1 MNPKKNISKTRE
13 MNMNDGNANKLGRK
27 VNAEEENV
35 VENDKKESIEE
46 GNLRS
51 DCFPKE
57 NAREKTLEKNVKE
70 NISKHRD
77 AKENSREKLLT

>member
-1 MNPKKNISKTRE
+1 MRR
-13 MNMNDGNANKLGRK
+13 RK
-27 VNAEEENV
+27 VL
-35 VENDKKESIEE
+35 KKVQ
-46 GNLRS
+46 S

-70 NISKHRD
+70 NIAKHRD

>member
-1 MNPKKNISKTRE
+1 

-57 NAREKTLEKNVKE
+57 NTREKTLEKNVKE
-70 NISKHRD
+70 NIAEHRD